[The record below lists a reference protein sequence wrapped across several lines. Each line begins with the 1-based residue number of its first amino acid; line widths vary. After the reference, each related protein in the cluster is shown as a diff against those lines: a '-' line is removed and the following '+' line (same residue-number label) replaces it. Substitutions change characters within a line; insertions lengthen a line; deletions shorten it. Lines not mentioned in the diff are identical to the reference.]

1 MRRAMAGVLAVAWA
15 AGAAPGA
22 GGAIAGP
29 RVRVM
34 VAGRNH
40 VLLAPRTV
48 RAGATTV
55 AVGSRRCAVG
65 AATPLAALAAARRDG
80 GPSFSVR
87 DYGACDARAADSGS
101 LFVFRIGADRN
112 RGRNGW
118 TYKVGNRSGSTGAAD
133 LSGAFGTGRRLRAS
147 DRVTWFWCVL
157 SRSGSCQR
165 TLVVVPAARSVGP
178 GGTLPVKVLGYDDAG
193 HAVRVAGATARLG
206 GSTAVTGGDGT
217 ARLVAPANKGRVRL
231 SATRSGMVPAFPSE
245 VVVR

>member
-1 MRRAMAGVLAVAWA
+1 VRRAIAAALVV
-15 AGAAPGA
+15 AGASASGAPA
-22 GGAIAGP
+22 GGATTGP
-29 RVRVM
+29 RVHVM
-34 VAGRNH
+34 VAGRTH

-48 RAGATTV
+48 PTGATSV
-55 AVGSRRCAVG
+55 AVASRRCAVG
-65 AATPLAALAAARRDG
+65 AATPLAALVAARRGG

-133 LSGAFGTGRRLRAS
+133 LSGAFGTGRRLRAG

-165 TLVVVPAARSVGP
+165 TLAVVPAARRVSP
-178 GGTLPVKVLGYDDAG
+178 GAMFSVKVLGYDDAG
-193 HAVRVAGATARLG
+193 HAVRVAGAKVRLDG
-206 GSTAVTGGDGT
+206 ATAVTGSDGT
-217 ARLVAPANKGRVRL
+217 ARFVAPVTAGRVRL

-245 VVVR
+245 VRVG